1 MFITFNILYI
11 SCVLLMYSYMV
22 IKEWMNEKKNGEKE
36 ACLTLSTLAGKALK
50 QQGETF

>member
-1 MFITFNILYI
+1 
-11 SCVLLMYSYMV
+11 
-22 IKEWMNEKKNGEKE
+22 MNEKNGEKE

>member
-1 MFITFNILYI
+1 
-11 SCVLLMYSYMV
+11 MYSNMV
-22 IKEWMNEKKNGEKE
+22 MKEWMNEKNGEKE